1 MKRLINSITG
11 LVAVC
16 NGTTLETIMSTDFTL
31 HAKGRED
38 TGKGASRRLRR
49 LAGEIPAIVYGGKKD
64 PVMLT
69 LLHKDVAKALE
80 NEAFYSHIVSLDVDG
95 SSEDVILK
103 DVQRHPAKKL
113 ILHLDFLR
121 VSKMTKLHTKV
132 PLHFIN
138 EDVSVG
144 VKTGGGIVA
153 HTMTE
158 LDIMCLPKDLP
169 EYIEVD
175 MSDVELGQIVHISNI
190 KLPKGVESVAL
201 SHGSDHDLSVATI
214 NKPKA
219 APVEGEV
226 APAASIDNTESGD
239 DSNEGA
245 SEE

>member
-1 MKRLINSITG
+1 
-11 LVAVC
+11 
-16 NGTTLETIMSTDFTL
+16 MSTDFTL

-121 VSKMTKLHTKV
+121 VSKTTKLHTKV

-219 APVEGEV
+219 APIEDEV
-226 APAASIDNTESGD
+226 APAASVDDTESGD